1 VKVQRI
7 NISKWPRIGGFQLQ
21 GWGYCIKAQDTDGEK
36 CDGLGLIRLVASVP
50 KRPHLPVLSETPE
63 WIVVAKPPRLL
74 VHRNAYHPKAEACLQ
89 WVRDQVGRHVYPIHR
104 LDFQTSGC
112 LLFAKQQS
120 WAGPLQKSL
129 QNGRKTYIAFV
140 RGYFKHENPVRVE
153 NPMKDD
159 KGILKEAESTIEF
172 IGRSHEPR
180 CSLLRVFP
188 KTGRFHQVRRH
199 VRDLHHPCIG
209 DSEHGDTRINRWWRD
224 NSAANRLGLHCLH
237 MDLPLPDGEVLSVSS
252 PLFEDQYEVFSSM
265 PWWEDALA
273 KEPTIGLQPWPI
285 PVYEPEEEELTP
297 PSE

>member
-1 VKVQRI
+1 M
-7 NISKWPRIGGFQLQ
+7 
-21 GWGYCIKAQDTDGEK
+21 GWRTWRRPNACITLGE
-36 CDGLGLIRLVASVP
+36 DPLVASVP
-50 KRPHLPVLSETPE
+50 KRPHLPVLAETPD

-74 VHRNAYHPKAEACLQ
+74 VHRNVYHPKAEACLQ
-89 WVRDQVGRHVYPIHR
+89 WVRDQVGKRVYPIHR

-120 WAGPLQKSL
+120 WAAPLQKSL

-140 RGYFKHENPVRVE
+140 RGYFAHEEAVCVE
-153 NPMKDD
+153 TPMKND

-209 DSEHGDTRINRWWRD
+209 DSEHGDTRINRWWRE
-224 NSAANRLGLHCLH
+224 NTEANRLGLHCLH
-237 MDLPLPDGEVLSVSS
+237 MDLPLPDGELLSVSS
-252 PLFEDQYEVFSSM
+252 PLFEDQFEVFSSM
-265 PWWEDALA
+265 PWWADALA
-273 KEPTIGLQPWPI
+273 EEPTIGHTPWPI
-285 PVYEPEEEELTP
+285 PMFEPEEDALSQ
-297 PSE
+297 PSG